1 MRNGGKK
8 AENRPFTIILV
19 IILTMLSVYFFAVYI
34 AYPRYMHNRLIRLE
48 YNVYGGLTDELKK
61 SELFKDME
69 SGKSF
74 CFVGD
79 SITKGNEIYGIH
91 WYEPLIPYIRGNIS
105 DFSHGGWTVS
115 DLVKRKSRLP
125 SSDIYV
131 VAIGINDVMHPDSV
145 RSAATAE
152 DYVQS
157 IRQLTES
164 IVSVSTNAKIYFIA
178 PWALPGWDE
187 GTIERGRQF
196 RSALK
201 DCCGAYKNIYID
213 PEPAIM
219 SVLNDKGSSVFMKD
233 GCHPNA
239 AAGVG
244 LYSYAVLSADYKRTN
259 CVNFA

>member
-1 MRNGGKK
+1 
-8 AENRPFTIILV
+8 
-19 IILTMLSVYFFAVYI
+19 
-34 AYPRYMHNRLIRLE
+34 
-48 YNVYGGLTDELKK
+48 
-61 SELFKDME
+61 ME

-164 IVSVSTNAKIYFIA
+164 IVSVSPNAKIYFSPDGMKEQLNA
-178 PWALPGWDE
+178 EDSSVRL
-187 GTIERGRQF
+187 
-196 RSALK
+196 LK
-201 DCCGAYKNIYID
+201 IVAARIKIYIS
-213 PEPAIM
+213 I
-219 SVLNDKGSSVFMKD
+219 
-233 GCHPNA
+233 
-239 AAGVG
+239 
-244 LYSYAVLSADYKRTN
+244 LSRQ
-259 CVNFA
+259 